1 MDESLQIESRSRSEE
16 KKKSIALPMLIIIL
30 GVFMAVLDT
39 SIVNVALPKMMNVYG
54 VNETAIQWV
63 VTAYTLTVG
72 SIIPVTGYLG
82 ERFGYKRIFVLALTI
97 FTIGS
102 GLCGSAWS
110 NSAMVLFRILQAIG
124 GGALMPI
131 AMAMVTRMIPR
142 ERRGM
147 ALGVFGIAIMF
158 APAIGPTVSGYIT
171 DFLDWRLIF
180 YLNVPIGI
188 VDVIL
193 ASLFL
198 ENTNANSSRKFDMP
212 GFILSVVGFS
222 TLLYSLGNV
231 PSHGWGSTEV
241 LPFIIIAF
249 VSLALFIIREFSVEQ
264 PMLDL
269 RLLKNSSFAFT
280 LLLISVTSI
289 MLLGVLF
296 LLPLFLQNIMGFSA
310 FKTGLILLPQALV
323 AGILM
328 PVAGAL
334 YDKVGIRPL
343 AGTGFFIMA
352 VAMFFLIHVSALTSM
367 STIILLLML
376 RSCGIGITMMPLQTN
391 GLNHIPD
398 NKEGQGTAILNAV
411 TQISNSFGVAI
422 LSLLLSQRSKFHMA
436 MNRSEVTVFSH
447 PVTDF
452 MSKME
457 AYGQSMGFSLMQSK
471 KLAINMLYGKVQLA
485 STVQAIDDIFYILTI
500 VAIVATL
507 LTFLLGG
514 RKKEKEKDA
523 PKQPETGLAQIEES

>member
-1 MDESLQIESRSRSEE
+1 MSRTLQIEGSGEAE
-16 KKKSIALPMLIIIL
+16 TKQKIGLPMLIIIL

-39 SIVNVALPKMMNVYG
+39 SIVNVALPKMMTVYG
-54 VNETAIQWV
+54 VGENAIQWV

-72 SIIPVTGYLG
+72 SIIPVTGFLG

-110 NSAMVLFRILQAIG
+110 NSAMILFRIIQAIG

-147 ALGVFGIAIMF
+147 AIGIFGIAIMF

-171 DFLDWRLIF
+171 DFLNWRLIF
-180 YLNVPIGI
+180 YLNLPIGI
-188 VDVIL
+188 VDVVL

-198 ENTNANSSRKFDMP
+198 ENANANASRRFDLP
-212 GFILSVVGFS
+212 GFVLSVIGFS
-222 TLLYSLGNV
+222 TLLYSLGGV
-231 PSHGWGSTEV
+231 PDYGWQSAHV
-241 LPFIIIAF
+241 IPFILIAL
-249 VSLALFIIREFSVEQ
+249 VSLILFVIRETRIEQ

-269 RLLKNSSFAFT
+269 KLLKNAPFSFT
-280 LLLISVTSI
+280 LVLIGITSI

-296 LLPLFLQNIMGFSA
+296 LLPIFLQNIMGFSA
-310 FKTGLILLPQALV
+310 FKTGLILLPQAIVAGVLMPI
-323 AGILM
+323 AGIL
-328 PVAGAL
+328 
-334 YDKVGIRPL
+334 YDRVGIRPL
-343 AGTGFFIMA
+343 AGTGFLIMG
-352 VAMFFLIHVSALTSM
+352 VAMFFMVHITAATTM

-398 NKEGQGTAILNAV
+398 NKEAQGTAILNAV
-411 TQISNSFGVAI
+411 TQISNSFGVAV
-422 LSLLLSQRSKFHMA
+422 LSLLLTQRSKFHIA
-436 MNRSEVTVFSH
+436 NNSAEVTSFSH
-447 PVTDF
+447 PVQEF

-457 AYGQSMGFSLMQSK
+457 AYGQSMGFSLSQSK
-471 KLAINMLYGKVQLA
+471 SLAIKYLYGQVQIT
-485 STVQAIDDIFYILTI
+485 SMVQAVDDIFYILTF
-500 VAIVATL
+500 VATVAMIL
-507 LTFLLGG
+507 AVLLGG
-514 RKKEKEKDA
+514 KKKTEDT
-523 PKQPETGLAQIEES
+523 PKNLPTHALVQTEES